1 LFCGIVT
8 TGRSLESNAVVEDRV
23 EGPVKTYDYV
33 TRDGFILLNDALLSK
48 LHTVMLD
55 LFEDM

>member
-1 LFCGIVT
+1 LLCGIVT
-8 TGRSLESNAVVEDRV
+8 TSRSLESNAVVEDRV
-23 EGPVKTYDYV
+23 EDPVKTYDYV